1 MSLKKR
7 LAALAM
13 AGIMALALTACSP
26 KEMLSNMIL
35 STATL
40 LGFRSADDGDEDEA
54 PEKVAESGGSV
65 TFPEGMDTTGRFVN
79 EVHGDT
85 LYIAFN
91 GVQNRSTD
99 YFVAGSDSV
108 TITGYATTDSATIN
122 EFKAAIW
129 ELSDDRT
136 QTSYVQ
142 ETTIYFPTGG
152 ECSTATVSGLTPGK
166 MYKVYVSYDSSSYY
180 ITGGMT
186 VTGIGSEE
194 MTTVETDED

>member
-13 AGIMALALTACSP
+13 AGIMALTLTACSP

-99 YFVAGSDSV
+99 YFVAGSGS
-108 TITGYATTDSATIN
+108 ATTTPPAPPPASPGACPRG
-122 EFKAAIW
+122 AIKS
-129 ELSDDRT
+129 LR
-136 QTSYVQ
+136 
-142 ETTIYFPTGG
+142 
-152 ECSTATVSGLTPGK
+152 
-166 MYKVYVSYDSSSYY
+166 
-180 ITGGMT
+180 
-186 VTGIGSEE
+186 
-194 MTTVETDED
+194 

>member
-13 AGIMALALTACSP
+13 AGVMALTLTACSP
-26 KEMLSNMIL
+26 KEMLSNAIL
-35 STATL
+35 TTATV
-40 LGFRSADDGDEDEA
+40 LGFRDENAGDEDEA
-54 PEKVAESGGSV
+54 PEKVAEAGGSI
-65 TFPEGMDTTGRFVN
+65 TFPDGMDATGRFVN

-91 GVQNRSTD
+91 GIQNRSTD
-99 YFVAGSDSV
+99 YFVAGGDSV
-108 TITGYATTDSATIN
+108 TVTGYATTDSATIN

-142 ETTIYFPTGG
+142 GTTVYFATGG
-152 ECSTATVSGLTPGK
+152 ECSTATISGLTPGK
-166 MYKVYVSYDSSSYY
+166 MYKVYISYDSSSYY
-180 ITGGMT
+180 ITGAMT
-186 VTGIGSEE
+186 VTGVGSEE
-194 MTTVETDED
+194 MTTVENEDA